1 MIDQGLMELE
11 PCYGIDDCRKFLD
24 TDGAHEQRGQP
35 EQKAIERGQ
44 LRSAL
49 PESIADQHMMLEQ
62 QGLCSDGACPTG
74 SKERRTSNDQ
84 VNDEDEQLA
93 HGPNVTTI
101 EHADKT
107 ARNGPCALNSKFTN
121 SPPTGGGY
129 GCVGQIGAG
138 RVTSRVFAGVVRR
151 LIAMAQRLTCAHREY
166 LRTTIIPAPGSLNP
180 ARI

>member
-121 SPPTGGGY
+121 SPLTGVLTALACVKFRFVSSRPTVHSALWRLLYCTGG
-129 GCVGQIGAG
+129 
-138 RVTSRVFAGVVRR
+138 
-151 LIAMAQRLTCAHREY
+151 L
-166 LRTTIIPAPGSLNP
+166 
-180 ARI
+180 